1 MKKRHPLVHTLITL
15 KGNARAC
22 VYTEPLW
29 GIPYNLFAPFASL
42 YMLALGV
49 TDIQIG
55 LIISIGM
62 VLQIASALLSG
73 VITDKLGRK
82 RTTLIFDILS
92 WSIPCLLWAFAQNF
106 LWFAAAAL
114 FSSMWRITMNSW
126 NCLLVEDC
134 EQENLV
140 GIYSWVHISG
150 LIAAFFAPLAGL
162 FIAWHGLVPTVRV
175 LYLLAFAMMTAKFV
189 LLNGFVTET
198 KQGKIRQQETA
209 GVGIGTLL
217 HGYGGVLKQVLR
229 TPKTLMT
236 LGIMLVMSITSTV
249 NGAFWPILI
258 TARIGVP
265 ESLVGIFPLIRSLI
279 MLVLFFILVPRI
291 QALRFRK
298 PLLLGFLAYI
308 LAQSLLISAPEGG
321 FVFIVGSTFLEAFA
335 LALINPLM
343 DSLTVIM
350 VDAAERA
357 RIMALLYV
365 IIIAFTSPFGWI
377 AGVLSQINR
386 VLPFVM
392 NIGLYGLGAVLT
404 LTSARRQA
412 SRTAQ
417 AAKASLS

>member
-1 MKKRHPLVHTLITL
+1 MKKQHPLINTLITL
-15 KGNARAC
+15 KGNPRAC

-29 GIPYNLFAPFASL
+29 GIPFNLFAPFASL

-49 TDIQIG
+49 TDLQIG

-92 WSIPCLLWAFAQNF
+92 WSIPCLLWAFAQN
-106 LWFAAAAL
+106 LAWFAAAAL

-134 EQENLV
+134 DQKNLV

-162 FIAWHGLVPTVRV
+162 FITWHGLVPTVRV
-175 LYLLAFAMMTAKFV
+175 LYLLAFVMMTAKFV
-189 LLNGFVTET
+189 ILNGFVTET
-198 KQGKIRQQETA
+198 KQGKIRKQETA
-209 GVGIGTLL
+209 GIGIGTLL

-236 LGIMLVMSITSTV
+236 LGIMLIMSITSTV

-258 TARIGVP
+258 TTRIGVP
-265 ESLVGIFPLIRSLI
+265 EGLVGVFPLIRSLI
-279 MLVLFFILVPRI
+279 MLVLFFVLVPRI

-298 PLLLGFLAYI
+298 PLFLGFVAYI

-321 FVFIVGSTFLEAFA
+321 FLFIVGSTLLEAFA
-335 LALINPLM
+335 LTLIAPLM
-343 DSLTVIM
+343 DSLIVIM

-392 NIGLYGLGAVLT
+392 TIGLYGLGAVLT
-404 LTSARRQA
+404 LASARGQT
-412 SRTAQ
+412 SSTAV
-417 AAKASLS
+417 AAKTSLS